1 MPATDVSSRLIPI
14 LLRWQGLL
22 KAGPATLHRLEQL
35 AGCILFVQLGGLPFF
50 TRSGLALLLL
60 SSGLLWVLWSLAT
73 PAAAIDKITMWLLI
87 ILGVA
92 VLATG
97 VTCTDRSDKR
107 TVETPEL
114 PRGLCLN
121 PQAADPSS
129 EVVGPPPGWLAL
141 RWTPKQCSCSQ
152 AALCQH

>member
-22 KAGPATLHRLEQL
+22 KAGPATLHRLEPL
-35 AGCILFVQLGGLPFF
+35 AGCILFVLLGGLPFF

-97 VTCTDRSDKR
+97 VSPVPIAATK
-107 TVETPEL
+107 
-114 PRGLCLN
+114 GLLKLLSYLG
-121 PQAADPSS
+121 A
-129 EVVGPPPGWLAL
+129 
-141 RWTPKQCSCSQ
+141 
-152 AALCQH
+152 